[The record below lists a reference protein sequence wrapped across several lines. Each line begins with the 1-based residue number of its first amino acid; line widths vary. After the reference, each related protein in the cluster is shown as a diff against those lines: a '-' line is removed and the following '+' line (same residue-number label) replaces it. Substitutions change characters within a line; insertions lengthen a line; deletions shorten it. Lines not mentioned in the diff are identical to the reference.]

1 MFRTMARAPIGRQ
14 QLLTAARD
22 ELVRGNGVLE
32 LSALTR
38 RAQLSTG
45 ALYHHFGSKS
55 GLLAAVYDDFYH
67 GLRHAIADAHLPVDA
82 DWGVRERERTRRF
95 VVYHFDDEL
104 APILLGRSTLDPE
117 LAELEAVHLQTMSE
131 AAADNIRR
139 GQQDG
144 DLPDDIDADSAGAF
158 VIGGLRHSI
167 AQQLRATPRADPD
180 LAAERLWHLVAA
192 ALGIS

>member
-1 MFRTMARAPIGRQ
+1 MFWTMARAPIGRQ

-55 GLLAAVYDDFYH
+55 GLLAAIYDGFYD
-67 GLRHAIADAHLPVDA
+67 GLRHAIADSLLPADA
-82 DWGVRERERTRRF
+82 DWGVREHDRTRRF
-95 VVYHFDDEL
+95 VAYHFNDPL
-104 APILLGRSTLDPE
+104 ASVLLGRAALDPE

-131 AAADNIRR
+131 IAADNIRH
-139 GQQDG
+139 GQELGQ
-144 DLPDDIDADSAGAF
+144 LPADIDAASAGAF

-180 LAAERLWHLVAA
+180 QAAERLWHLTAA
-192 ALGIS
+192 ALGIG

>member
-1 MFRTMARAPIGRQ
+1 MFWTMARAPIGRQ

-22 ELVRGNGVLE
+22 ELVRGKGVLE

-55 GLLAAVYDDFYH
+55 GLLAAVYDGFYH

-82 DWGVRERERTRRF
+82 DWGFRERERTRRF
-95 VVYHFDDEL
+95 VSYHYDDPL
-104 APILLGRSTLDPE
+104 APILLGRAALDPE

-131 AAADNIRR
+131 AAADNIRH
-139 GQQDG
+139 GQELGQ
-144 DLPDDIDADSAGAF
+144 LPADIDAASAGAF
-158 VIGGLRHSI
+158 IIGGLRHGI

-180 LAAERLWHLVAA
+180 QAAERLWHLTAA
-192 ALGIS
+192 ALGVA

>member
-1 MFRTMARAPIGRQ
+1 MARAPIGRQ

-55 GLLAAVYDDFYH
+55 GLLAAVYDGFYD
-67 GLRHAIADAHLPVDA
+67 GLRHAIADEHLPVDV

-95 VVYHFDDEL
+95 VAYHFDDPL
-104 APILLGRSTLDPE
+104 ALILFGRAALDPE
-117 LAELEAVHLQTMSE
+117 LAELEAVHLQTMSDI
-131 AAADNIRR
+131 AAANIRH
-139 GQQDG
+139 GQELGQ
-144 DLPDDIDADSAGAF
+144 LPADIDAASAGAF
-158 VIGGLRHSI
+158 IIGGLRHSL
-167 AQQLRATPRADPD
+167 AQQLRTTPRSDPD
-180 LAAERLWHLVAA
+180 QAAERLWHLTAA
-192 ALGIS
+192 ALGIA

>member
-1 MFRTMARAPIGRQ
+1 MFWTMARAPIGRQ

-67 GLRHAIADAHLPVDA
+67 GLRHAIADAHLPDGG

-95 VVYHFDDEL
+95 VAYHFDDDL
-104 APILLGRSTLDPE
+104 APILLGRATLDPE

-131 AAADNIRR
+131 VAADNIRS
-139 GQQDG
+139 GQALGQ
-144 DLPDDIDADSAGAF
+144 LPRDIDAASAGAF

-180 LAAERLWHLVAA
+180 LAAERLWHLTAA
-192 ALGIS
+192 ALGIA